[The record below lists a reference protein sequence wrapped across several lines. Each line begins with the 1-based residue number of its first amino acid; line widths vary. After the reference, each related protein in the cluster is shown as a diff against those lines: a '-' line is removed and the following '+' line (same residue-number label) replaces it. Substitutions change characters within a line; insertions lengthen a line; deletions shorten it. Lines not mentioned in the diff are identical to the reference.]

1 MLEYLFVNKNVE
13 KVLMYLYL
21 HGKAHA
27 TELSR
32 AFKSSLDPIQ
42 KTLRK
47 LEEGGLL
54 VSFLEG
60 RTRVFQWNP
69 RYPFLREIQALA
81 KKAYEFLPPVA
92 IGAESIR
99 HFETLSTPTGSLRL
113 LTPTDCVKD
122 RLSSFFH
129 WDDKQAL
136 EQALLVAKDQP
147 IDLGDIKRWAKVEH
161 HSEKLKKFLKMMSS
175 A

>member
-1 MLEYLFVNKNVE
+1 MLEYFFANKNVE
-13 KVLMYLYL
+13 KILMYLYL

-32 AFKSSLDPIQ
+32 TFKSSLDPIQ

-69 RYPFLREIQALA
+69 RYPFLQEIQALA
-81 KKAYEFLPPVA
+81 KKSYEFLPSD
-92 IGAESIR
+92 IQEQYYQ
-99 HFETLSTPTGSLRL
+99 
-113 LTPTDCVKD
+113 LT
-122 RLSSFFH
+122 
-129 WDDKQAL
+129 
-136 EQALLVAKDQP
+136 
-147 IDLGDIKRWAKVEH
+147 KR
-161 HSEKLKKFLKMMSS
+161 
-175 A
+175 